1 MFLVHITTNFCSIVF
16 SIQTTPVGFYGV
28 PISDKI
34 LLQAR
39 AEEVLTIGKRFV
51 DSSTYNNYLSRLS
64 SESDEE
70 VMQSFFETLA
80 VLTSERQDECF
91 QALVTE
97 LKYGHVVDRLMK
109 VKYERMNVC
118 VFLYSAHIMSYSGL
132 QLY

>member
-28 PISDKI
+28 PISNKI

-51 DSSTYNNYLSRLS
+51 DSSTYNNHLSRLS

-97 LKYGHVVDRLMK
+97 LKYGHVVDRLHEGK
-109 VKYERMNVC
+109 VCILRIL
-118 VFLYSAHIMSYSGL
+118 F
-132 QLY
+132 

>member
-1 MFLVHITTNFCSIVF
+1 MFLIHIITNFCPIVF
-16 SIQTTPVGFYGV
+16 SFQTTPVDFFSV
-28 PISDKI
+28 LISDKI

-51 DSSTYNNYLSRLS
+51 DSSTYNSHLSRLS

-80 VLTSERQDECF
+80 VLISERQDESF
-91 QALVTE
+91 QAIVTE

-118 VFLYSAHIMSYSGL
+118 VF
-132 QLY
+132 

>member
-1 MFLVHITTNFCSIVF
+1 MFLNHITTNFSSIVF
-16 SIQTTPVGFYGV
+16 SIQTTPVDFFGV

-51 DSSTYNNYLSRLS
+51 DSSTYNGHLSCLS
-64 SESDEE
+64 SGSDEE
-70 VMQSFFETLA
+70 VMQSFFEALA

-97 LKYGHVVDRLMK
+97 LKYGPVVDRLHEGK
-109 VKYERMNVC
+109 VRILRIL
-118 VFLYSAHIMSYSGL
+118 F
-132 QLY
+132 